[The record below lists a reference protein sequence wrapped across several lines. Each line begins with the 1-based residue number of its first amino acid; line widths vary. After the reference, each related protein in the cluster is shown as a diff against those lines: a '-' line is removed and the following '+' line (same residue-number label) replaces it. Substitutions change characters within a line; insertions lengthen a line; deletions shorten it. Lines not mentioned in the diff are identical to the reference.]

1 MTAGPVAVQQL
12 GEVLVV
18 RMQREHKR
26 NAVDHL
32 MAAAIDAALNRLED
46 DPALRVGILTGTASV
61 FSAGT
66 DMFDAGQKRTVRGGE
81 YGVIRRVRR
90 KPLIAAVEGYALGG
104 GFEIVLS
111 CDLVVATTARFGLP
125 ETRRG
130 LVATSGALFRGP
142 RALPLNVAA
151 ELLLTGTMLDARRA
165 YALGLVN
172 LLADPGSAVAA
183 AIEMAGQISLS
194 GPTAV
199 AETLTALRELTGAH
213 DTEGWALTDRARSAV
228 LSSSDAAE
236 GVRAFAEKRRPEWKP
251 S

>member
-1 MTAGPVAVQQL
+1 VEQL
-12 GEVLVV
+12 GDVLVV

-32 MAAAIDAALNRLED
+32 MAAAIDASLNRLED
-46 DPALRVGILTGTASV
+46 DPALRAGILTGTATG

-66 DMFDAGQKRTVRGGE
+66 DMFDEGEKRTARGGE
-81 YGVIRRVRR
+81 YGVIRRIRR

-111 CDLVVATTARFGLP
+111 CDLVVAATSARFGLP

-142 RALPLNVAA
+142 RALPLNVAT
-151 ELLLTGTMLDARRA
+151 ELLLTGTTLDARRA
-165 YALGLVN
+165 YTLGLVN
-172 LLADPGSAVAA
+172 VLAEPGSAVAA
-183 AIEMAGQISLS
+183 ALEMAGQISLS

-199 AETLTALRELTGAH
+199 AETLTALRELTGTH
-213 DTEGWALTDRARSAV
+213 DAEGWALTDRARSEV
-228 LSSSDAAE
+228 LSSPDAAE